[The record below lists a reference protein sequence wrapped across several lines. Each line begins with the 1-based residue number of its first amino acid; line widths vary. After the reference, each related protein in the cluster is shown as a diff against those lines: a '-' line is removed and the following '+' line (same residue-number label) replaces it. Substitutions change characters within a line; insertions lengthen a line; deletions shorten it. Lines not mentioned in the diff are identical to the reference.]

1 MAEVQKTTPMPT
13 VIFCTQMVE
22 EICHLVNVLNGD
34 YSTSHVLLVGHSNP
48 EPMLSVVAHINQLK
62 VVRLSYLPETES
74 RLSGD
79 SSGTGLNYDV
89 QRFRRDIINLCNL
102 TGAKVIGGICVSVI
116 KHVFSHQLP

>member
-1 MAEVQKTTPMPT
+1 MKYLADHMAEVQKTTPIPT

-22 EICHLVNVLNGD
+22 EICHLVNVLNSD

-62 VVRLSYLPETES
+62 VVRLSNLPETES

-79 SSGTGLNYDV
+79 SGATGLSYDV
-89 QRFRRDIINLCNL
+89 QRFRRDIISLCNL
-102 TGAKVIGGICVSVI
+102 TGAKVIECICLSVI
-116 KHVFSHQLP
+116 